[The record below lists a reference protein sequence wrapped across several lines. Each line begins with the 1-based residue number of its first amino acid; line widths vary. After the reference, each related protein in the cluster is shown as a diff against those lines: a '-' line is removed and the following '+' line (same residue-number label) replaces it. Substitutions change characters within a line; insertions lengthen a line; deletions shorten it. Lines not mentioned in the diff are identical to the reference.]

1 MKKVMTAIAVSAF
14 VAVSAQAGT
23 IRDNCGCGI
32 GTMALGD
39 QEATVVSQVAAT
51 FLNAISGN
59 QTFGITSGT
68 LECDPAVAVV
78 RNERVLEY
86 VGDNMDH
93 LAMDM
98 ATGQGESLE
107 ALADL
112 MNVSST
118 DRDALFTSLQAE
130 FDNIFASESVTAQD
144 VVSGIAAVL

>member
-1 MKKVMTAIAVSAF
+1 MKKLMTAIAVSAF

-39 QEATVVSQVAAT
+39 QEATVVSQGAAT
-51 FLNAISGN
+51 SLNGLFGN
-59 QTFGITSGT
+59 QTFGISSGT
-68 LECDPAVAVV
+68 LECDPATGFA

-98 ATGQGESLE
+98 ATGQGESLD

-112 MNVSST
+112 MNVTGT
-118 DRDALFTSLQAE
+118 DRDALYTTLQAE